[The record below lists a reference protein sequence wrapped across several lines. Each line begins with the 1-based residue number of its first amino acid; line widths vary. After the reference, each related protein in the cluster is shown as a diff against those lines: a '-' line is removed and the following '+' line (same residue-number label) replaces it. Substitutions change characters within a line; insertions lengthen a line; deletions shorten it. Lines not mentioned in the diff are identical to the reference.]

1 MRRIAELE
9 GLLERQL
16 ELGKTNPV
24 RMQQEISKLTA
35 YDAGQ
40 QLRTLG
46 DAVQP
51 MGQWIDDLKQ
61 QLAPHRQSLATLQTL
76 AQNFRPLVLMVD
88 DEEFQQILAEELL
101 REAPYELIF
110 ASNGAQALGV
120 LRNRRPA
127 LILMDMMMPEMI
139 GLETLRRLKASDLL
153 TDIPVMM
160 VTGQSD
166 KALVVECLKAGA
178 VDFVV
183 KPLEGEVLLKK
194 VERFLAK

>member
-16 ELGKTNPV
+16 ELGKTNAV